1 MTTRSGLFISLLFL
15 LFGFNTRAQ
24 NNSLFEKDY
33 THAIQNLISG
43 QTEVVIPGGRVDL
56 VTDEVAYE
64 VEWANNWKEAIGQS
78 LWYGLNTNK
87 KPGIILI
94 IENQKEYKYFIQLNS
109 ALEYAGLSDSIQVLA
124 YPYDFEGLI
133 WATSSLPKITRP
145 IVSKGIRN
153 AGLRQIRILITTATT
168 RAYNRESLQLQS
180 LTAEYEKA
188 FQDITSGKVR
198 EADSF
203 QGLQNQI
210 LQPYQAE
217 LDRDISK
224 IDGVNLQFGEP
235 FLGAWE
241 GKPEPSL
248 NMVVCLSDEADT
260 RSLSNLLYDM
270 AERTA
275 QDAFILEEMNG
286 ITDRIPLTI
295 TTDDGYLHYPQI
307 QIHFDE
313 NLDVLEKANVARI
326 LLNRGFNEFSI
337 GSDYFFI
344 SIVDFE
350 ESEVDKIR
358 NFNKVKKRM
367 NQVIADLKEQV
378 TIGISGRPTVVN
390 RKSLYISSKNA
401 SAKKQH
407 TRTYKRRDIFDGKFE
422 GRSIQLNKP
431 QNHIR

>member
-133 WATSSLPKITRP
+133 WATSSLPIITRP
-145 IVSKGIRN
+145 VVSKGIRN

-168 RAYNRESLQLQS
+168 RAYNRESRQLQS
-180 LTAEYEKA
+180 LTAEYENA

-224 IDGVNLQFGEP
+224 IDGVNVQFGEP

-275 QDAFILEEMNG
+275 QDAFILEEMSG

-307 QIHFDE
+307 QIHFAE
-313 NLDVLEKANVARI
+313 NLDLLEKANVARI

-350 ESEVDKIR
+350 ESELDKIR
-358 NFNKVKKRM
+358 NFNKVKKQM

-378 TIGISGRPTVVN
+378 TIDISGRPTVVN

>member
-168 RAYNRESLQLQS
+168 RAYNRESRQLQS
-180 LTAEYEKA
+180 LTAEYENA

-224 IDGVNLQFGEP
+224 IDGVNVQFGEP

-275 QDAFILEEMNG
+275 QDAFILEEMSG

-307 QIHFDE
+307 QIHFAE
-313 NLDVLEKANVARI
+313 NLDLLEKANVARI

-358 NFNKVKKRM
+358 NFNKVKKQM

-378 TIGISGRPTVVN
+378 TIDISGRPTVVN